1 MYYFIRLL
9 IVILLFC
16 LIIFIM
22 VKSKKFIF
30 FTKNTHPELYSKY
43 CTDKKFRKSTIILNI
58 SISLIAPLLLLIS
71 SYPYEGHFITFE
83 TINDSL
89 NYKNINTENIDIYD
103 YDDCVFVVDNS
114 EYDIYSVTKTNGRYK
129 LVDFDSE
136 NIGYYQP
143 HQVGNNGTT
152 TPQVGKYNKET
163 NKTFYYFGITG
174 DEKPDDEDVTLDGNV
189 MTYCKESKIEHL
201 LKRFQ
206 QTCWIYSYLDNAE
219 PKLEFIINSGE
230 CEVVIKD
237 KYYLFKE

>member
-136 NIGYYQP
+136 NIDYSQP
-143 HQVGNNGTT
+143 HRIGNAGTT
-152 TPQVGKYNKET
+152 TPRVGKYNKET

-237 KYYLFKE
+237 QYYLFKK

>member
-9 IVILLFC
+9 IVITLFS

-22 VKSKKFIF
+22 IKSKKLVF

-143 HQVGNNGTT
+143 HQVGNHGTT

>member
-143 HQVGNNGTT
+143 QWYHNST
-152 TPQVGKYNKET
+152 
-163 NKTFYYFGITG
+163 
-174 DEKPDDEDVTLDGNV
+174 
-189 MTYCKESKIEHL
+189 SRKI
-201 LKRFQ
+201 Q
-206 QTCWIYSYLDNAE
+206 
-219 PKLEFIINSGE
+219 
-230 CEVVIKD
+230 
-237 KYYLFKE
+237 